1 LLFMMK
7 SVDVG
12 SLPFQGDEGKLK
24 RGAEGGAEQAYFEE
38 VVVDYFLNKLR
49 AGLDVATYPQLR
61 DMCYMFLEELDG
73 LVKVDGKYAVVEAI
87 RPKRTSIPEVDA
99 VFKYS
104 KEIYGEL
111 GRPFSMRVC
120 VTGPYTLASF
130 IIEPEPEQ
138 ILGLADALSQI
149 ADGSLQRSRYGSV
162 EVLCVEE
169 PLFGVVDDPRLDYV
183 GEWSEALLK
192 AWDKIFYT
200 ASTRGIVCAM
210 HLHSTSNRIFWDL
223 ERLDVIEAEADD
235 YIYRSEKTR
244 SLLERYGKRLKA
256 SICSTNLSKLAEK
269 AAERIPRYSGL
280 AKEQRVGQIW
290 ADIKRG
296 REDPAV
302 LLESEDEIRSRLK
315 RIVSL
320 VGLENVPYA
329 GPECGLKG
337 FLSLDLALLYLK
349 RCSGVV
355 KGFAEG

>member
-1 LLFMMK
+1 ME

-12 SLPFQGDEGKLK
+12 SLPFQGDVEALE
-24 RGAEGGAEQAYFEE
+24 RGAEGGVEQAYFER
-38 VVVDYFLNKLR
+38 VVVDYFVKKLR
-49 AGLDVATYPQLR
+49 SGLDVATYPQLR
-61 DMCYMFLEELDG
+61 DMCYMFLKELVG
-73 LVKVDGKYAVVEAI
+73 LINVDGKYAVIEAI
-87 RPKRTSIPEVDA
+87 KPKRKSIPEVDA

-104 KEIYGEL
+104 KEIYEEVGK
-111 GRPFSMRVC
+111 PFSMRIC

-130 IIEPEPEQ
+130 IIEPYPEQ
-138 ILGLADALSQI
+138 IVSLADALSQI
-149 ADGSLQRSRYGSV
+149 ADGSLQQSRYGNV
-162 EVLCVEE
+162 EMLCVEE
-169 PLFGVVDDPRLDYV
+169 PLLGVIDDPRLDYA

-192 AWDKIFYT
+192 AWDRIFYT
-200 ASTRGIVCAM
+200 ASTRGVVCAM

-223 ERLDVIEAEADD
+223 GRLDVIEAEADD
-235 YIYRSEKTR
+235 YIFRSEKTR
-244 SLLERYGKRLKA
+244 SLLERYDKRLKA

-280 AKEQRVGQIW
+280 AKEQKIGQIW
-290 ADIKRG
+290 ADIKCG

-315 RIVSL
+315 QIVSL

-337 FLSLDLALLYLK
+337 FFSLDLALLYLK